1 MARRQPPPFS
11 GSLLDNAGVR
21 ETEQPPPDEALAAGQ
36 TAERLAAGVGAVVPV
51 LATLVLAVIGW
62 QTPGYDPIRRTVSRL
77 AEPGAPFALEVKLVL
92 VSLGLSLVA
101 VAWALDR
108 RLTRGAAARTLPLA
122 IAGLG
127 IVGVALISR
136 DAAHAAVLALHRLI
150 AVALFC
156 ALATAPLVMAGRL
169 RADPS
174 LRGYA
179 MPSVATAGLSIAL
192 IAVGVLGVVL
202 GGLPSGAWERAFLG
216 LNLAWVTLLAI
227 RLLRAGPTGPIARR

>member
-1 MARRQPPPFS
+1 M
-11 GSLLDNAGVR
+11 
-21 ETEQPPPDEALAAGQ
+21 AAGQ
-36 TAERLAAGVGAVVPV
+36 TAERLAAAAGAVVPV

-92 VSLGLSLVA
+92 VLLGLSLVA

-108 RLTRGAAARTLPLA
+108 RLTPGAAARTLPLA
-122 IAGLG
+122 IAGAG

-136 DAAHAAVLALHRLI
+136 DAAHPAVLALHRLI
-150 AVALFC
+150 AIALFC
-156 ALATAPLVMAGRL
+156 TLAAAPVFMAGRL
-169 RADPS
+169 RTDPS
-174 LRGYA
+174 FRSYA
-179 MPSVATAGLSIAL
+179 IPSLATTGLSIVL

-216 LNLAWVTLLAI
+216 LNLVWVTLLAV
-227 RLLRAGPTGPIARR
+227 RLVRAGPTGPTARR